1 MLSVWI
7 IMSAV
12 SQDKCFP
19 VQGDLEKVQEF
30 GKFATV
36 DRVKSI
42 DSNRYGFIPSKI
54 TFDDAVDN
62 VLQWVFSHVFFSL
75 RCVN

>member
-36 DRVKSI
+36 DRMKSI
-42 DSNRYGFIPSKI
+42 DSNRYGFIPGKI

-62 VLQWVFSHVFFSL
+62 VCNGCSVMFFFSL